1 MLGTG
6 TEASAGDITVDANRI
21 TMVGVGKGSGKR
33 INFTGFRSDTL
44 DGIGGNIDVNANTIS
59 MSKGARIMSDSSG
72 LGVGGNVSITA
83 GLLQLTQGATI
94 SAKSSSSGYAG
105 NITLDVGTL
114 ESNLSTISTD
124 AAMTDGG
131 DITVKA
137 RDLVILRDS
146 EITTSVDGGPET
158 TGGNIKIDPRYVI
171 LDDSRI
177 IANAYEGHGGSVKI
191 VAGVFLASPES
202 VVSASSQLGIDGT
215 VDIQSPIKNI
225 SGTLAPVSG
234 SYLQTAEVVR
244 DRCVARIKGSS
255 QSSLTVSGRDGLPPR
270 PGMVLPALVF

>member
-1 MLGTG
+1 M
-6 TEASAGDITVDANRI
+6 
-21 TMVGVGKGSGKR
+21 
-33 INFTGFRSDTL
+33 
-44 DGIGGNIDVNANTIS
+44 
-59 MSKGARIMSDSSG
+59 
-72 LGVGGNVSITA
+72 
-83 GLLQLTQGATI
+83 
-94 SAKSSSSGYAG
+94 
-105 NITLDVGTL
+105 
-114 ESNLSTISTD
+114 
-124 AAMTDGG
+124 
-131 DITVKA
+131 
-137 RDLVILRDS
+137 
-146 EITTSVDGGPET
+146 
-158 TGGNIKIDPRYVI
+158 I

-270 PGMVLPALVF
+270 PGMVLPAMVF